1 MNNTITNDQ
10 INEVNDTIEKTLKD
24 SINEKLMEGAIEEAK
39 KDHKG
44 EVGTATIVTNP
55 FTGKPMFITDED
67 GEDIHL
73 QSFEEMMDDDSIE
86 SMEIDESKVKI
97 TKDNVSKFITSTFG
111 DKINISVSDMDSL
124 ITLANRVK
132 NGEKF
137 SYYASMPDSIK
148 ELINTTIGVEMG
160 SKMGSFIK
168 EGRNYIAGSLLQD
181 IVNDATQDVAYN
193 DLQKSIAAI
202 KGEGAKEMKRDKY
215 WSDTKKY
222 LLFGTIEKAD
232 KLREDGRIE
241 QADKYEKVHDAFVE
255 SYMMTEMSD
264 LYRRGK
270 IRVREIDVEK
280 FSKTC
285 RNFNFKYQSSTNV
298 INDVT
303 QTLAI
308 LDRHAD
314 KKFDIDIIK
323 EFICAFIK
331 YTDMKNMKADN
342 IIDHT
347 FMYNWIFNIITLDM
361 YNENDEFSVEF
372 HNQLINN
379 INNFLS
385 MIAERK
391 SKKG

>member
-202 KGEGAKEMKRDKY
+202 KEEGAKEIKRDKY

-285 RNFNFKYQSSTNV
+285 RNFNFKYQISTNV

-303 QTLAI
+303 QTLVI

-385 MIAERK
+385 MIVERK